1 MTTYRGFTLIEAI
14 VYLAL
19 FSILM
24 GGGVVAAYNLFEAAT
39 HGGTRVMLQEESDFL
54 MGKIEWTLSGVQ
66 AVTAPTAGTTGGALT
81 VVKWNPPAGNPL
93 QVAKNGTDLT
103 LSQGGATAVILNN
116 TNVSITNIS
125 FNHIAGSGDG
135 INPEAVETVLTL
147 TARTSNGFVLSRT
160 ATSTVYLRH

>member
-54 MGKIEWTLSGVQ
+54 MAKVEWTLSGAQ
-66 AVTAPTAGTTGGALT
+66 AVTAPTAGATGGALT

-93 QVAKNGTDLT
+93 QIAKNGNDLT

-116 TNVSITNIS
+116 TNVSIANIS
-125 FNHIAGSGDG
+125 FNHIKGSGDG

-147 TARTSNGFVLSRT
+147 TARTANGFMLSRT
-160 ATSTVYLRH
+160 ATSTVYLRN